1 MKRVVA
7 VLALLPLVVGCDA
20 LKDRMGIPDPAKVE
34 AEGKAVGGACRHA
47 GRGLEDCY
55 RLNPTADKSSVFLGW
70 KEMNEYMLKNKMESV
85 TPEIPAEIPRK
96 TKKKK
101 PPAEG
106 GEAEAEAPSD
116 AKDTGH
122 GDAAKTEPAKPE
134 PSKPAGG
141 GH

>member
-1 MKRVVA
+1 MKHVVA

-55 RLNPTADKSSVFLGW
+55 RLNPTADKSAVFVGW

-85 TPEIPAEIPRK
+85 TPQIPAEIPRK
-96 TKKKK
+96 AKKKK
-101 PPAEG
+101 PAAEAGEAAAKDAAKDAAHGEAAQTAPAKPAEG
-106 GEAEAEAPSD
+106 G
-116 AKDTGH
+116 H
-122 GDAAKTEPAKPE
+122 
-134 PSKPAGG
+134 
-141 GH
+141 